1 MLSVGDTF
9 AVFCCFNQEFLCPS
23 FIELVTILLNE
34 ANDMTLPMVGFVSQE
49 YIRQFTILAVVGDAT
64 PADMQSVY
72 QILSTVHP
80 FTSQVEYPFMVT
92 HIHVIHQQLY
102 HLFLSVHLLY
112 NASHA
117 LHKRVLVQH
126 FLFSLQVCQF
136 FHV

>member
-1 MLSVGDTF
+1 MLSVGDCI
-9 AVFCCFNQEFLCPS
+9 AVFYRFRQKLLCPT
-23 FIELVTILLNE
+23 LVNFVAILLNE
-34 ANDMTLPMVGFVSQE
+34 ANDITLPMVGFISQK
-49 YIRQFTILAVVGDAT
+49 YIRKFSIPAVVSDAAS
-64 PADMQSVY
+64 ADVQSVY
-72 QILSTVHP
+72 QFLGTVHS
-80 FTSQVEYPFMVT
+80 FTSQVENSFVVA